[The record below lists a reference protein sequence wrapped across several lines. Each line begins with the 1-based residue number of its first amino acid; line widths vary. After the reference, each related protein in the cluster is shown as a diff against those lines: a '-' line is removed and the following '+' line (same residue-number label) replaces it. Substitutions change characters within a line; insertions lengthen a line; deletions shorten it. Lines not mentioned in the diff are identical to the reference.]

1 MNDKIQ
7 IRSSRKSGINS
18 KESYIVT
25 RGWTSYLRILGSQ
38 PQYSLVTATASEDSG
53 RITVCNDQVRL
64 IAAAKKLGKELE
76 TNTLYVGQG
85 YHHERL
91 YAEKPFATDVHFTS
105 DKPMPQTFKCTAK
118 FRYRQKDTPVT
129 VYLNEDQT
137 EATVVFDA
145 PVRAITPGQAVVF
158 YDGLECLGG
167 GTIDKAFQAETELQ
181 YV

>member
-76 TNTLYVGQG
+76 TNRSVEPDWKG
-85 YHHERL
+85 HENISICGIKTNP
-91 YAEKPFATDVHFTS
+91 E
-105 DKPMPQTFKCTAK
+105 
-118 FRYRQKDTPVT
+118 QKQD
-129 VYLNEDQT
+129 
-137 EATVVFDA
+137 
-145 PVRAITPGQAVVF
+145 
-158 YDGLECLGG
+158 
-167 GTIDKAFQAETELQ
+167 
-181 YV
+181 

>member
-25 RGWTSYLRILGSQ
+25 RGWTSYLRILGSE

-76 TNTLYVGQG
+76 TNPSVETDWAGREYISICGIETDPEQNQDDFDREIEQLLSRFFELFDEYKDIETRPENDMVEI
-85 YHHERL
+85 YHEL
-91 YAEKPFATDVHFTS
+91 AIDDFGGD
-105 DKPMPQTFKCTAK
+105 
-118 FRYRQKDTPVT
+118 
-129 VYLNEDQT
+129 VYLS
-137 EATVVFDA
+137 
-145 PVRAITPGQAVVF
+145 
-158 YDGLECLGG
+158 DGVWLSSDGSLHDRGR
-167 GTIDKAFQAETELQ
+167 
-181 YV
+181 